1 MTRCPTPEALDRA
14 FVEPDAEID
23 RHIASCDACAREKAE
38 QDALTA
44 TLDQLPY
51 APMSTDRSAS
61 MRIALAAA
69 ARATPQQRSRK
80 WPVAFVAAAAAVAA
94 AVVLLNGTDATR
106 RATESVAP
114 EVPSPV
120 AKVAPLRP
128 VRPVRPAPVS
138 AVELRDG
145 SPVFEVP
152 ALGVTSIVVRTDDA
166 EIRAERARFQVF
178 AEAGSLVRLQ
188 VISGVL
194 ELRPPGGGNIALE
207 AGESWTAEPAEVEP
221 AATAP
226 VEPRRVVE
234 RRRGAPSGSEARE
247 PSATERTALEADTPS
262 ATERTASEAD
272 RPSATERTGSEAEA
286 PNATTERTGSE
297 ADAPSATTES
307 SADGAEPSEP
317 PSPDEAFAHAWRAF
331 RSGDYAAAARNFEIA
346 AEGDGPFAEDA
357 CYWRAIAEL
366 RRGDEARAVELLD
379 AFLERHPTS
388 ARRDEVLRLKD
399 KLLR

>member
-23 RHIASCDACAREKAE
+23 RHIASCEACAREKAE
-38 QDALTA
+38 QDALMA

-69 ARATPQQRSRK
+69 ARATPQQRSRR
-80 WPVAFVAAAAAVAA
+80 WPVAFVAAAVAVV
-94 AVVLLNGTDATR
+94 VVLLNGTDTR
-106 RATESVAP
+106 PATEAVAP
-114 EVPSPV
+114 EARPPV

-128 VRPVRPAPVS
+128 EQLERPVRPAPVS

-194 ELRPPGGGNIALE
+194 ELRPPGGGNVALE

-221 AATAP
+221 AAVAP

-234 RRRGAPSGSEARE
+234 RAAPSGSQAQKASATGRTALEDEASR
-247 PSATERTALEADTPS
+247 ATERTALEDEASSATERAASEADTPS
-262 ATERTASEAD
+262 TA
-272 RPSATERTGSEAEA
+272 
-286 PNATTERTGSE
+286 SE
-297 ADAPSATTES
+297 ADAPSATTEAPAEAS
-307 SADGAEPSEP
+307 GDKAEPP
-317 PSPDEAFAHAWRAF
+317 ASPDEAFAYAWRAF

-357 CYWRAIAEL
+357 GYWRAIAEL
-366 RRGDEARAVELLD
+366 RRGDEERAVELLD